1 MIIQQ
6 SYNSRQEK
14 LLFNTKRAI
23 TRLRQCQEWGEK
35 IQITNNKHFKHDIN
49 LLLVIFNIRCT
60 ETPRCACS
68 PWLVL
73 ACMCVRMYSMLSSW
87 VMTTAVFWSKSFW
100 LEITGDWRDLIH
112 PLLRVDITPSHNTHM
127 LARTHKHAHTH
138 NSWRYEE
145 SEEERTRGEG
155 KTEPTSF

>member
-14 LLFNTKRAI
+14 FFL
-23 TRLRQCQEWGEK
+23 TRSREWGEK
-35 IQITNNKHFKHDIN
+35 IQITNNKHFKRDIN
-49 LLLVIFNIRCT
+49 LLLVIFICIYIYIYIRCT
-60 ETPRCACS
+60 ETPWRACFH
-68 PWLVL
+68 WLVL
-73 ACMCVRMYSMLSSW
+73 ACMCVHMYSMLSSW

-100 LEITGDWRDLIH
+100 LEITRDWRDLIH
-112 PLLRVDITPSHNTHM
+112 PLLGIDTTPTHNIHM
-127 LARTHKHAHTH
+127 LARTHKRAHTH

-145 SEEERTRGEG
+145 SEEQRPRGEG